1 MFQLIG
7 LLLICG
13 MVYAFAQQF
22 KIIIKKKED
31 PEIEAIK
38 NIMAELKVDFNDP
51 HEVEKWVDLIA
62 RTSKKQK

>member
-7 LLLICG
+7 LMLICAL
-13 MVYAFAQQF
+13 VYAFAQQF

-31 PEIEAIK
+31 PEIETIK
-38 NIMAELKVDFNDP
+38 KIMAELKVDFNNP
-51 HEVEKWVDLIA
+51 QEVEKWVDLIA